1 MKQII
6 LITSALKVELDIVKK
21 ILASHTSKQIGYSF
35 LLTGV
40 GNYNTLFTLQKF
52 LEKNTIHAIVNIGV
66 CGTKYKDTLE
76 LLQVSRIFNIANNKE
91 TLCPIYQKVGKLISI
106 ASSEKVI
113 TSKKDIPED
122 YVDMESYWVDFIA
135 SHHKI
140 PHWILKV
147 PFDIVW
153 KKSKRVSV
161 KDLGNCLERVPVLKA
176 LKSIES
182 YLEKNKKMPQNIEKY
197 TEHFRFTFAET
208 EIFKK
213 LLDRCTALELNFNTF
228 YKEHKDE
235 KKEDF
240 LKKLQSYN

>member
-40 GNYNTLFTLQKF
+40 GNYNTLFSLQKF
-52 LEKNTIHAIVNIGV
+52 LEKKTVHAIVNIGV
-66 CGTKYKDTLE
+66 CGTKHTHSSD
-76 LLQVSRIFNIANNKE
+76 LLQVSRILNVASNKE

-113 TSKKDIPED
+113 TSKSDISED

-135 SHHKI
+135 SHFKI

-147 PFDIVW
+147 PFDIIW
-153 KKSKRVSV
+153 KKSKLVSL
-161 KDLGNCLERVPVLKA
+161 KDLENCLESIPLLKA
-176 LKSIES
+176 LRSIES
-182 YLEKNKKMPQNIEKY
+182 YLEKNKKTSQNIEKY
-197 TEHFRFTFAET
+197 TQHFRFTFAET

-213 LLDRCTALELNFNTF
+213 LLDRSIALELDFNTF
-228 YKEHKDE
+228 YKKHKDE